1 MKAYFSKARVKWRLN
16 LNPSLPFSPAPPDSV
31 GATQGQCSN
40 GWCWP
45 HCGTGHERT
54 AVYHKEV
61 GNIVGLVPGIH
72 YRGLRT
78 ISHACRS
85 REVAGPGIRFLVVDF
100 GCAGGLK
107 EFASALCA
115 VLLHSTGIFR
125 EGINNTRRR
134 NTTRVLCLKVELNS
148 IILVGQILPNGGDMN
163 DMGKAASHHA
173 VMIASPGHIRAQR
186 CAHARNRALHCSHGI
201 VGCRTARRPSADSRP
216 CTRKKCHALRARR
229 GAYNLFLPGRKSWL
243 DHRGIASIWN
253 SATGAACQSRWRR

>member
-78 ISHACRS
+78 IAHAYRSH
-85 REVAGPGIRFLVVDF
+85 EVAGLGIRFLVVDF
-100 GCAGGLK
+100 GCAGGLQ
-107 EFASALCA
+107 EFASALRA
-115 VLLHSTGIFR
+115 VLQHSTGIFR

-134 NTTRVLCLKVELNS
+134 NTIRVLCLKVELNS

-186 CAHARNRALHCSHGI
+186 YAQWPAGPADDQSVTTRETALCIALIELLAVERRVARVQIA
-201 VGCRTARRPSADSRP
+201 V
-216 CTRKKCHALRARR
+216 HALGKNATHS
-229 GAYNLFLPGRKSWL
+229 APGVEHTTSSYQAGRV
-243 DHRGIASIWN
+243 G
-253 SATGAACQSRWRR
+253 